1 MRLRGTSLF
10 VASTAFIVFACRSS
24 ELGSPRSIP
33 LGMNRRTDGDAS
45 GSPGSLVA
53 CSKRASLTDSAEFGP
68 SGGVLV
74 VGQNRLTIPPGAL
87 TRRVMISGTI
97 VGDTVAFVQFQPE
110 GLRFRKPAGLALDAT
125 GCDISDERAPD
136 IVYLNDRGEIIQ
148 RIEATYSNAWHTI
161 AAPIEH
167 FSGYA
172 IAF

>member
-1 MRLRGTSLF
+1 M
-10 VASTAFIVFACRSS
+10 ADC
-24 ELGSPRSIP
+24 
-33 LGMNRRTDGDAS
+33 
-45 GSPGSLVA
+45 
-53 CSKRASLTDSAEFGP
+53 EFC
-68 SGGVLV
+68 
-74 VGQNRLTIPPGAL
+74 
-87 TRRVMISGTI
+87 
-97 VGDTVAFVQFQPE
+97 QPE

-125 GCDISDERAPD
+125 GCDISGERAPD